1 MMGQSQSTIQMAP
14 QDTISGDQVVEAK
27 KDADKTNPTVP
38 AKTKDDN
45 PKKLTD
51 DEKKEVAGKVTE
63 ANKDKF
69 PERRKSQSPMMG
81 QSQSTI
87 QMAPRIRFLVTR

>member
-1 MMGQSQSTIQMAP
+1 MPIRLIQRF
-14 QDTISGDQVVEAK
+14 
-27 KDADKTNPTVP
+27 P
-38 AKTKDDN
+38 AKTKVDN

-69 PERRKSQSPMMG
+69 PEKRRKSQSPMMG